1 MLPRSP
7 APSEWDE
14 RPTHVSRVGHLGSAR
29 SAAQFCRA
37 AVLGWFQYC
46 SARPQTVGNEG
57 LGNTTGL
64 RYFLLRPEG
73 LEIGTDSAEAIFC
86 SSIRAPRGKFVIN
99 IHFVEPRPNPRRT
112 RIGKAVPTHGSHLDH
127 GAGGGIATAS
137 RHEALCAH
145 ESKPRRRHVA
155 LLRDLL
161 MIPMPYPR
169 APFRR

>member
-99 IHFVEPRPNPRRT
+99 IHFVEPRPNPRGQESGRLCPPMGVISTTGPVVVSQRPVDMKRCART
-112 RIGKAVPTHGSHLDH
+112 SQSHVEDTSLFFE
-127 GAGGGIATAS
+127 T
-137 RHEALCAH
+137 
-145 ESKPRRRHVA
+145 
-155 LLRDLL
+155 
-161 MIPMPYPR
+161 
-169 APFRR
+169 F